1 MAIMNKQMSYKIR
14 QLNPHEYEILEVFLY
29 EAIFVPED
37 IERPPIDII
46 KRPELQ
52 IYIKDF
58 GLKDDYALV
67 AEIDGK
73 IIGAVWTR
81 MMKDYG
87 HIDDETPSLSIS
99 VLKEY
104 RGLKIG
110 TELMRQ
116 MLILLK
122 TKDYIRVS
130 LSVQKDNYAQKMY
143 RDLGFEIVIENDQ
156 DYIMRIELKA

>member
-1 MAIMNKQMSYKIR
+1 MNKQMSYKIR

-29 EAIFVPED
+29 EAIFVPEG
-37 IERPPIDII
+37 IESPSRDII
-46 KRPELQ
+46 KSPELQ
-52 IYIKDF
+52 VYIKDF
-58 GLKDDYALV
+58 GLKDDYALG

-81 MMKDYG
+81 IMKDYG

-110 TELMRQ
+110 TELMKQ
-116 MLILLK
+116 MFILLK
-122 TKDYIRVS
+122 TKGYRRVS
-130 LSVQKDNYAQKMY
+130 LSVQKENYAQKMY
-143 RDLGFEIVIENDQ
+143 QDLGFEIVRENDQ
-156 DYIMRIELKA
+156 EYIMCTELKA

>member
-1 MAIMNKQMSYKIR
+1 MNRMSYKIR
-14 QLNPHEYEILEVFLY
+14 QLSPHEYEILEVFLY
-29 EAIFVPED
+29 EAIFVPEGT
-37 IERPPIDII
+37 ERPPIDII

-52 IYIKDF
+52 IYVKDF

-73 IIGAVWTR
+73 IVGAVWTR
-81 MMKDYG
+81 IMKDYG

-110 TELMRQ
+110 TGLMKQ

-143 RDLGFEIVIENDQ
+143 RDLGFEVVIENDQ
-156 DYIMRIELKA
+156 DYIMRIEL